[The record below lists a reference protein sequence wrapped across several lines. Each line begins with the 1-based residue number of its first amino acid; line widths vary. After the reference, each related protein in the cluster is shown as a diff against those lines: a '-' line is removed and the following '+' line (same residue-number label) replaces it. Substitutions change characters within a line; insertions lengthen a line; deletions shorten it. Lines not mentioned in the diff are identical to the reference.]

1 MSSGNKRGPDKDERR
16 ARLAEIQA
24 VQVRADRRRARLIAL
39 VVGVI
44 VLALAVPTTV
54 LIVNA
59 QRETAA
65 VQAAAS
71 EPIEGEEVVE
81 VPSASHVTQ
90 DIPYETA
97 DAAAEGQLLP
107 PLGGDHDPVVQNC
120 GFYAEPVRSENAVHS
135 LEHGAVWLTY
145 RPGLDDAQV
154 AALQGLAQENP
165 YLLVS
170 PFDQLASDV
179 VATAWGVQLELD
191 SVQDERLAPFL
202 QRYLQGEQTPEP
214 GAPCDGGVGD

>member
-1 MSSGNKRGPDKDERR
+1 MSAGNKRAGKDERR

-24 VQVRADRRRARLIAL
+24 AQQRADRRRARLIAL
-39 VVGVI
+39 VFGSVV
-44 VLALAVPTTV
+44 VALVVPATV

-59 QRETAA
+59 QRQAA
-65 VQAAAS
+65 AAEAAAS
-71 EPIEGEEVVE
+71 EPIEGEKVVE
-81 VPSASHVTQ
+81 VPPATHVTQ
-90 DIPYETA
+90 DVPYETA
-97 DAAAEGQLLP
+97 GVAAEEGQLLP
-107 PLGGDHDPVVQNC
+107 PVGGDHDPVVQNC

-154 AALQGLAQENP
+154 ATLRGLAEKNP

-179 VATAWGVQLELD
+179 IATAWGVQLELD
-191 SVQDERLAPFL
+191 SAQDERLAPFL
-202 QRYLQGEQTPEP
+202 LRYLQGEQTPEP
-214 GAPCDGGVGD
+214 GAPCDGGVGG